1 MEASGKVI
9 EPAGVVLDDLELSD
23 ESEFT
28 VPEPHEGFEM
38 RVFLSGIRRR
48 LILRAIEKS
57 GGNLA
62 AAARLLGC
70 SRQVLSQ
77 EMAQEKLTDDNQT
90 LQKSQVS

>member
-1 MEASGKVI
+1 MN
-9 EPAGVVLDDLELSD
+9 
-23 ESEFT
+23 
-28 VPEPHEGFEM
+28 EGFEM